1 MEYQQDID
9 SLIEF
14 ILCHAEDIR
23 VCVEQKREDD
33 NGHGHTGGGTTGHM
47 RVSDPTALK
56 AIRAVEPIA
65 YIYCPYGPAI
75 NNKRDERYIP
85 KPEKWLLVEAATR
98 KRFYDDCADGVT
110 KHIYR
115 SRYLM
120 GDYMENWRQTCMR
133 HVPRISKGTYYTAR
147 SSILFYAHQYAYNI
161 GLISPF
167 GKLY

>member
-65 YIYCPYGPAI
+65 YIHCPYGPAI

-98 KRFYDDCADGVT
+98 KRFYDDCTDGVRT
-110 KHIYR
+110 
-115 SRYLM
+115 LWM
-120 GDYMENWRQTCMR
+120 TM
-133 HVPRISKGTYYTAR
+133 
-147 SSILFYAHQYAYNI
+147 
-161 GLISPF
+161 
-167 GKLY
+167 

>member
-23 VCVEQKREDD
+23 ICVKQKREDD
-33 NGHGHTGGGTTGHM
+33 NGQGHTGGGTTGHM

-56 AIRAVEPIA
+56 AIRAVEPLA
-65 YIYCPYGPAI
+65 YIHCPYGPAI

-98 KRFYDDCADGVT
+98 KRYYDDCTDGVT

-115 SRYLM
+115 SRYLK

-133 HVPRISKGTYYTAR
+133 HIPRISKGTYYAVR
-147 SSILFYAHQYAYNI
+147 SSILFYAQQYAYNI

>member
-1 MEYQQDID
+1 MQFQQDID

-14 ILCHAEDIR
+14 VLRHAGDIR
-23 VCVEQKREDD
+23 ICVEQKREDD
-33 NGHGHTGGGTTGHM
+33 NGQGHTGGGTTGHM

-65 YIYCPYGPAI
+65 YIHCPYGPVI

-98 KRFYDDCADGVT
+98 KRYFDDCMDRAT
-110 KHIYR
+110 KEIYR

-120 GDYMENWRQTCMR
+120 GDYSENWRLTCIR
-133 HVPRISKGTYYTAR
+133 LVPRISRGTYYAIR
-147 SSILFYAHQYAYNI
+147 HSILHFAHQYAYGI
-161 GLISPF
+161 GLITPY
-167 GKLY
+167 GRLY